1 MKKYLQLLLVAL
13 FATLT
18 FPLTSC
24 INSKETKSEVEHKSE
39 AEKMFAS
46 IETVKDGLTHECFFL
61 SKDGKC
67 LVVFFDD
74 TVEIDAIDEDGKM
87 NELFKSDELRITT
100 NSKGMPYIQIGQ
112 RAEFSPKELIIFSD
126 KTYTDFNL
134 YSASELMKMGVK
146 L

>member
-24 INSKETKSEVEHKSE
+24 TNSKETKSEVEHKSE

-87 NELFKSDELRITT
+87 NELFKSDELRIAT